1 MRSILLN
8 KKSFFILLVIVSSVF
23 ILNGCSAG
31 TKMNSSWKDK
41 EIKIDGVATE
51 WNTNMQQIPDKKI
64 NIGFR
69 NDDKF
74 LYLCLTSEDRSKI
87 MMITRAGLIVWF
99 EPESGDKN
107 KFGIRFPMAPTQPE
121 ALPISGMNKE
131 RMENDGLEK
140 ILLKMLEQ
148 QNEFQ
153 IINKDKFPLTA
164 LPVMN
169 NEGIEAKLGYQSNLF
184 VYELK
189 VPLASNKQFSYLV
202 DALPGANVKIK
213 FETEEMEMEGMRAG
227 PGIGSMSPGEG
238 GGRGGGNRRGGGEG
252 MRPGMGSA
260 KMFEPLDYTVE
271 IKLDASPNAKY

>member
-1 MRSILLN
+1 MKSIVLT
-8 KKSFFILLVIVSSVF
+8 KKNILILLVIVSNVF
-23 ILNGCSAG
+23 ILAGCSAG
-31 TKMNSSWKDK
+31 TKMNSSWKTS

-121 ALPISGMNKE
+121 ALPMSGMNKE
-131 RMENDGLEK
+131 RMEKDGLDK
-140 ILLKMLEQ
+140 MLLKMLDQ

-153 IINKDKFPLTA
+153 ILNKDKFPLTA

-169 NEGIEAKLGYQSNLF
+169 NEGIEAKLGYQSNVF

-189 VPLASNKQFSYLV
+189 VPLASNKQFSYMV
-202 DALPGANVKIK
+202 DALPGSNVKIK
-213 FETEEMEMEGMRAG
+213 FETEEMEMENRQGG

-252 MRPGMGSA
+252 MRQGMGGA

-271 IKLDASPNAKY
+271 IKLESTPEAK